1 MKWCLVVVFL
11 LNYFLSRDVAANA
24 IQDRNLFATELFQ
37 TIASEKQN
45 ENVIISPVAIQTA
58 LGLAYYGADGKTASE
73 LKRSLHAHS
82 QSRSGIAKSYYKLLH
97 SFVKPKTILEIANK
111 IYAKDELVIEPEFR
125 EAAQKYFDSDA
136 EQLDFTDEP
145 KAVDLINKWLSEK
158 TNGKIQ
164 NVLNNVEPDINVALV
179 NAIYFKAKWARPFMD
194 DATSDRVF
202 WFNDNESVKVP
213 TMFAD
218 NWYNYA
224 EYEELD
230 AKAIE
235 LFFEN
240 TDLRMW
246 FILPNKRN
254 GLYEL
259 EQNLKGVDFDELEK
273 RWEWS
278 SVTVNL
284 PKFGFEFDTDLKPY
298 LLKLGIRTMFTDEAD
313 FSNIFHESPISTR
326 VSRVQH
332 KAFID
337 VNEIGCEAAAA
348 SVAVGVPMSLPWDPK
363 TFIADHPFVFIIRDP
378 HAIYFTGHIARF

>member
-1 MKWCLVVVFL
+1 MKWCSVL
-11 LNYFLSRDVAANA
+11 LFSLNTCLFGNVAANA

-37 TIASEKQN
+37 TIATDKQN

-58 LGLAYYGADGKTASE
+58 LGLAYYGADGKTAKE
-73 LKRSLHAHS
+73 LQRTLHAQS
-82 QSRSGIAKSYYKLLH
+82 QSRNGIAKSYYKLLH
-97 SFVKPKTILEIANK
+97 SFVKPKTTLEIANK
-111 IYAKDELVIEPEFR
+111 IYAKDALVIEQEFR
-125 EAAQKYFDSDA
+125 DAAQKYFDSDA

-145 KAVDLINKWLSEK
+145 KAVELINKWLAEK
-158 TNGKIQ
+158 TNGKIT
-164 NVLNNVEPDINVALV
+164 NVLDNIEPDINVALV

-194 DATSDRVF
+194 DETSDRDF
-202 WFNDNESVKVP
+202 WINENVTVKVP

-224 EYEELD
+224 DYADLD

-246 FILPNKRN
+246 FILPNKRG
-254 GLYEL
+254 GLHEL
-259 EQNLKGVDFDELEK
+259 EQKLKSVDFNAFED
-273 RWEWS
+273 RWQWS

-284 PKFGFEFDTDLKPY
+284 PKFKFEFDTDLKPY
-298 LLKLGIRTMFTDEAD
+298 LLKLGIKTMFTDEAD

-363 TFIADHPFVFIIRDP
+363 SFIADHPFVFVIRDP
-378 HAIYFTGHIARF
+378 HAIYFTGHIAKF

>member
-1 MKWCLVVVFL
+1 MRWFIAILFL
-11 LNYFLSRDVAANA
+11 FNHLLSRDVAANA

-37 TIASEKQN
+37 TIAADKQH

-58 LGLAYYGADGKTASE
+58 LGLAYYGADGQTATE
-73 LKRSLHAHS
+73 LQKSLHAQS
-82 QSRSGIAKSYYKLLH
+82 QSRSTIAKSYYKLLH

-111 IYAKDELVIEPEFR
+111 IYAKDALVIEPEFR
-125 EAAQKYFDSDA
+125 DAARKYFDSDA

-145 KAVDLINKWLSEK
+145 KAVELINDWLAKK
-158 TNGKIQ
+158 TNGKIEH
-164 NVLNNVEPDINVALV
+164 VLDSIEPDINVALV

-194 DATSDRVF
+194 DETSDRPF
-202 WFNDNESVKVP
+202 WINDNESVNVS

-224 EYEELD
+224 DYEELD

-254 GLYEL
+254 GLNEL
-259 EQNLKGVDFDELEK
+259 EQKLKGVDFNALEK

-284 PKFGFEFDTDLKPY
+284 PKFKFEFDTDLKPY

-313 FSNIFHESPISTR
+313 FSNMFHNSPISTR

-363 TFIADHPFVFIIRDP
+363 TFIADHPFVFIIRDE